1 MVELFD
7 KKRKIEGDS
16 AVKKAPKPSR
26 IFSPFRVLGNVT
38 DSTPFAIG
46 TLGSTFYAVTSTG
59 RTFQIYDLATLH
71 LLFVSQSQTKSKI
84 TCFATHHHYVF
95 AAYGNEIGVYRRGR
109 LEKTLTCETT
119 GVITHL
125 CYFGEYLV
133 AGSTEGDLLVF
144 KKSEGSKYPS
154 ELYSVLKAVNAS
166 VDGDIVGIVHPPT
179 YLNKIAVATTTSVL
193 IVNVR
198 LGKVLFKSPQHQ
210 FGEENISCIE
220 CAPALDIVAVGTSTG
235 DIFIFN
241 LRKGTILGDKITTSG
256 SESSFKVTSISFRTD
271 GEPHLVAGLNNGDLY
286 FHDLDKNSRV
296 HILRNAHKESFGG
309 VAKAQFLN
317 GQPIVLTNGGDNH
330 LKEFVFDPSLTST
343 NSSIITPPRHL
354 RSRGGHSAPPVA
366 ITFPEEDR
374 THFILSASRDRSF
387 WSFSLRKD
395 AQAQEFSQRMHKSK
409 DGKRQAGV
417 IASLKE
423 KFPEI
428 IAVFSSE
435 ARTGDWENIITAHKD
450 EPFARTWDSSTKR
463 VGRNVLNTVDQGFC
477 KAVCISQCGNFG
489 LVGSSF
495 GGIGVYNLQSGL
507 LRKKYILHKQAV
519 TGLAIDGMN
528 RKMVSCGLDG
538 IVGFYDFGKSK
549 YLGKL
554 QLDTPITSMVYH
566 KQSDLIAC
574 TLDDLSIVVIDV
586 TTQKVVRVLIG
597 HSNRISG
604 LDFSPDGRWIVS
616 VGLDSTLRT
625 WDLPTG
631 GCIDGV
637 VLPVVATSVKFS
649 PLGDLIA
656 TTHVSG
662 NGISLWTNR
671 AQFKPVSTRHIEEEE
686 FSTILLP
693 NAAGDGGSTILDGAL
708 DEEQDK
714 DEYALGKYDSKSQIN
729 ESLITLSLGP
739 RTKFTT
745 LIHLDAIKQN
755 NKPKEAIKK
764 PEKAPFFLSLSGEA
778 VGDRA
783 SVAEGLQHKEVQGSA
798 KEDSRLLSLSEANGH
813 SFESEFTKSLRS
825 SAERNDYASFLE
837 YLVKLSPATLDLEI
851 RSLNSQPPYQE
862 MTNFIR
868 ALIIGLKGNTNFEL
882 IETIFSLYFKVHG
895 DIVHQTEESSDLR
908 ITLNEY
914 TQVSQEMNEK
924 MDEAVKYCSSVI
936 NFIL

>member
-1 MVELFD
+1 MVELLD
-7 KKRKIEGDS
+7 KRRKVEGS
-16 AVKKAPKPSR
+16 VSQKAPKPSR

-71 LLFVSQSQTKSKI
+71 LLFVSQKQTRSKI

-95 AAYGNEIGVYRRGR
+95 AAYGNEIGIFRRGR
-109 LEKTLTCETT
+109 LEETLTCETT

-133 AGSTEGDLLVF
+133 AGSTEGDLFVF
-144 KKSEGSKYPS
+144 KKSQGSKYPT
-154 ELYSVLKAVNAS
+154 ELYSVIKAVNTS
-166 VDGDIVGIVHPPT
+166 VDGTIVGIVHPPT
-179 YLNKIAVATTTSVL
+179 YLNKIAVATSTSVL

-198 LGKVLFKSPQHQ
+198 LGKVLFRLPQHQ
-210 FGEENISCIE
+210 FGDEVISCIE
-220 CAPALDIVAVGTSTG
+220 CAPALDIAAVGTTTG
-235 DIFIFN
+235 NVFIFN
-241 LRKGTILGDKITTSG
+241 MRKGTILGDKIVTSG
-256 SESSFKVTSISFRTD
+256 SESSSKVTSISFRTD
-271 GEPHLVAGLNNGDLY
+271 GQLHLVASLNNGDLY
-286 FHDLDKNSRV
+286 FHDLEKNSRV

-330 LKEFVFDPSLTST
+330 LKEFVFDPSLTTT

-366 ITFPEEDR
+366 IAFPEEDK
-374 THFILSASRDRSF
+374 THFLLSASRDRSF

-395 AQAQEFSQRMHKSK
+395 AQAQEFSQRLHKSK

-417 IASLKE
+417 VGSLKE

-428 IAVFSSE
+428 IAVSSSE

-463 VGRNVLNTVDQGFC
+463 VGRNVLNTVDQGLC
-477 KAVCISQCGNFG
+477 KSVCISQCGNFG
-489 LVGSSF
+489 LVGSSL

-507 LRKKYILHKQAV
+507 LRKKYMLHKQAV

-528 RKMVSCGLDG
+528 RKMVSTGLDG
-538 IVGFYDFGKSK
+538 VVGFYDFGKSK

-554 QLDTPITSMVYH
+554 QLDAPITTMVYH

-586 TTQKVVRVLIG
+586 STQKVVRVLVG

-637 VLPVVATSVKFS
+637 TLPVVATSVKFS
-649 PLGDLIA
+649 PIGDLIA

-671 AQFKPVSTRHIEEEE
+671 AQFKPVSTRHIEEDE

-693 NAAGDGGSTILDGAL
+693 NAAGDGGSTVLDGAL
-708 DEEQDK
+708 DEEQDQE
-714 DEYALGKYDSKSQIN
+714 EYALGKYETKSQIDD
-729 ESLITLSLGP
+729 SLITLSKSP
-739 RTKFTT
+739 RTKFST
-745 LIHLDAIKQN
+745 LLHLDTIKQN
-755 NKPKEAIKK
+755 NKPKTAVKK

-783 SVAEGLQHKEVQGSA
+783 SVAEGVKHKDAHEST
-798 KEDSRLLSLSEANGH
+798 EENSRLLSLKEENGH
-813 SFESEFTKSLRS
+813 AFESEFTKALRS
-825 SAERNDYASFLE
+825 SAEAKDYDTFLK
-837 YLVKLSPATLDLEI
+837 YLVGLPPAALDLEI
-851 RSLNSQPPYQE
+851 RSLNAQPPHEE
-862 MTNFIR
+862 MTNFIT
-868 ALIIGLKGNTNFEL
+868 ALIVGLKSNSNFEL
-882 IETIFSLYFKVHG
+882 IETIFSLYLKVHG
-895 DIVHQTEESSDLR
+895 DVVHQSDESSELR
-908 ITLNEY
+908 AAIAEY
-914 TQVSQEMNEK
+914 SQKSQEMSEK

-936 NFIL
+936 NFIM